1 LEVIINYNIL
11 NSTIYNLSFISAFGQ
26 PQQQQQ
32 QTSLFGQT
40 QNPPTSSVFGT
51 QQTSLFGASKPTGFA
66 FSQQSMQQ
74 PTNTMFSSQP
84 QPTQGSFFGQP
95 QTSTGGVFGS
105 SATSTFGAAPT
116 TAFGQS
122 TSTQGLGTS
131 IAKFNPPQES
141 ETMQKGSSTS
151 YVQTKQQ
158 CVTFMKEYA
167 DKSLEELRIEDYAAN
182 RKGPQAGSTMFS
194 QPTGGVFGST
204 ATQPAGGSLF
214 GATQTA
220 PQTGGMFG
228 GGATFGQQ
236 TSTFGQ
242 TNTMFGKPLTAP
254 ASTTAPSFGGFGAT
268 NTSTFGAA
276 KPFGAPTTSTGLF
289 GQSQPSTFGATT
301 NTFGQTQN
309 TFGAAPQQSGSL
321 FGSTATATAA
331 PFGGLG
337 TSQPSTAFNF
347 SQPNNTSAG
356 QPGSLFGA
364 AAKPTGFGT
373 STFGAPTS
381 QPASTFT
388 GFSSQPT
395 AGTSLFNQPKPFS
408 FGQSQ
413 PAATPAVSFGGT
425 GGSLFG
431 NTSTQQTGGL
441 FGNTSTLNTGGGG
454 LFGSSQPSAFG
465 ATQGGGLSFGLQQSS
480 GGLFG

>member
-1 LEVIINYNIL
+1 M
-11 NSTIYNLSFISAFGQ
+11 FGA
-26 PQQQQQ
+26 QQ
-32 QTSLFGQT
+32 S
-40 QNPPTSSVFGT
+40 
-51 QQTSLFGASKPTGFA
+51 SLFGATKPTGFA
-66 FSQQSMQQ
+66 FGQQSMQQ

-131 IAKFNPPQES
+131 IIKFNPPQES

-167 DKSLEELRIEDYAAN
+167 EKSLEELRIEDYTAN
-182 RKGPQAGSTMFS
+182 RKGPQAGSTMFG
-194 QPTGGVFGST
+194 QPSGGVFGSP

-214 GATQTA
+214 GGAQTTA
-220 PQTGGMFG
+220 QPGGMFG
-228 GGATFGQQ
+228 GGASFGQQ

-309 TFGAAPQQSGSL
+309 TFGAAPQQGTSL
-321 FGSTATATAA
+321 FGSTAPATAT

-337 TSQPSTAFNF
+337 TSQPSTGFNF
-347 SQPNNTSAG
+347 NQPNNTSAG
-356 QPGSLFGA
+356 TTGGLFGA
-364 AAKPTGFGT
+364 AAKPAGFGT
-373 STFGAPTS
+373 PGTTFGAPTS
-381 QPASTFT
+381 TPSTFT
-388 GFSSQPT
+388 GFSSQPA
-395 AGTSLFNQPKPFS
+395 AGGSLFNQPKPFS
-408 FGQSQ
+408 FGQQQ

-431 NTSTQQTGGL
+431 NTSAPQTGGL

-465 ATQGGGLSFGLQQSS
+465 GAQSSGLSFGLQQST